1 MKRVIVSLLFVAVW
15 LVSTL
20 YSATAANEVHFH
32 HVHLNVVDAT
42 ASLNFYRDIFGGV
55 PVKYNNRTDAI
66 FTERS
71 FFLFNVVPQAP
82 AWDLNTG
89 IWHLGWGGVD
99 GPREYNTL
107 TGKGVQFQT
116 PVSPLGNYHY
126 MYAFG
131 PDKELLE
138 VWTGYQ
144 NHRYGHV
151 HLMSPDPVGTVRWYA
166 QTLGIGIKPQ
176 TLPAGTPPPAAGA
189 PPFIPE
195 PGPTSAGSG
204 ALEPVDN
211 TNIIVFRQPTAT
223 PVPPL
228 WAGNSPVSAIQPTKG
243 RAVDHIAFS
252 YRRIQPIF
260 DRMKK
265 AGVTIAEP
273 ISLKPEFGFRS
284 FFIVGPDQV
293 LIEIVEARPIPDS
306 VWESR

>member
-1 MKRVIVSLLFVAVW
+1 MRRMALAVALCSLWFLSTRFSAAV
-15 LVSTL
+15 
-20 YSATAANEVHFH
+20 ANEVHFH
-32 HVHLNVVDAT
+32 HVHLNVVNPKVSSD
-42 ASLNFYRDIFGGV
+42 FYRDIFGAV
-55 PVKYNNRTDAI
+55 PVRFNNRSDAV

-71 FFLFNVVPQAP
+71 FFLFTRVPQP
-82 AWDLNTG
+82 ASWDLNTG

-131 PDKELLE
+131 PDKEVLE

-166 QTLGIGIKPQ
+166 NTFGIGIKPQ
-176 TLPAGTPPPAAGA
+176 TLPPGTAAPAPGA
-189 PPFIPE
+189 PPFLPE

-204 ALEPVDN
+204 ALEAIDN
-211 TNIIVFRQPTAT
+211 VNFVVFRQPTTT

-228 WAGNSPVSAIQPTKG
+228 WAGNAPVNTIQPTKG

-252 YRRIQPIF
+252 YRRIQPVF
-260 DRMKK
+260 DQMKK
-265 AGVTIAEP
+265 AGLTIVEP
-273 ISLKPEFGFRS
+273 ITLKPEFGFKS
-284 FFIVGPDQV
+284 FFVLGPDQV
-293 LIEIVEARPIPDS
+293 LIEIVEAKPIPDS
-306 VWESR
+306 SWE